1 MGFFVVPKASEGF
14 NNFRYTYLKGGGK
27 EAMLGDN
34 TDVYRQISDDEFIYV
49 NSFNAE
55 SKTAF
60 NFSLE
65 KFKDQKLVHKIT
77 ASRIKYDSRNVNI
90 SYTIIRKER

>member
-1 MGFFVVPKASEGF
+1 VKASIILG
-14 NNFRYTYLKGGGK
+14 TYLKGGGK

-34 TDVYRQISDDEFIYV
+34 TDVYRQISDDESLF

-60 NFSLE
+60 NF
-65 KFKDQKLVHKIT
+65 FH
-77 ASRIKYDSRNVNI
+77 
-90 SYTIIRKER
+90 

>member
-55 SKTAF
+55 
-60 NFSLE
+60 
-65 KFKDQKLVHKIT
+65 
-77 ASRIKYDSRNVNI
+77 
-90 SYTIIRKER
+90 